1 MTIFSNFLCLESVQ
15 LLHLHYAVFEFLVNL
30 WDALETYP
38 DALALF
44 THLAILYHP
53 QVVVLATLE
62 HSSNFIPRF
71 LHIRLKLKV
80 HHVLLTG
87 TCCHLGASMLIRQ
100 QVLCQDIL
108 PDIDWFVRP
117 QYFLDE
123 VIFLKGA
130 ADANSPVRASSACK
144 LFDGGIPIE
153 EIREC
158 LSVGNF

>member
-1 MTIFSNFLCLESVQ
+1 MIPAIYTIIKVSFFYSLFNQYSLPPFSLHAVTIFSNFLCLESVQ

-53 QVVVLATLE
+53 QVVVLAALE
-62 HSSNFIPRF
+62 HSSNFVPRF

-87 TCCHLGASMLIRQ
+87 ASCHLGASMLIRQ

-108 PDIDWFVRP
+108 PDID
-117 QYFLDE
+117 
-123 VIFLKGA
+123 
-130 ADANSPVRASSACK
+130 
-144 LFDGGIPIE
+144 
-153 EIREC
+153 
-158 LSVGNF
+158 